1 MWAIISL
8 RGFEEG
14 DERYGPRT
22 ASIKS
27 LESNTTS
34 SNCIE
39 QDTSLLLTAKCKTN
53 QRQKKLMDT
62 GEGRGSRG
70 ALMPSYTTDASRWYA
85 QGTKASR
92 CLWVRSI
99 ERERLYILYTS
110 SHKVQCLC
118 LSLNKYCILLPPNS
132 PNPFDLVHVC
142 ALTDLIKK
150 DPHPPPKK
158 RSYLLLNTCF
168 FLFLAWWKGENM

>member
-1 MWAIISL
+1 MHK
-8 RGFEEG
+8 
-14 DERYGPRT
+14 D
-22 ASIKS
+22 
-27 LESNTTS
+27 
-34 SNCIE
+34 
-39 QDTSLLLTAKCKTN
+39 
-53 QRQKKLMDT
+53 
-62 GEGRGSRG
+62 
-70 ALMPSYTTDASRWYA
+70 A

-158 RSYLLLNTCF
+158 SYLLLNTCF
-168 FLFLAWWKGENM
+168 FLFLAWWKGEKYVVSAIILQRKHLQFYLPPWSLKNYHKFNSKYSCFCRKMGLNLKNDVFLVTVISTFFPL